1 MEERKAAA
9 GCLATR
15 GTNTE
20 REIERER
27 ERERET
33 VNYWWD
39 KEGALYLITA
49 HTAACHDARPDTMPE
64 K

>member
-9 GCLATR
+9 AGCLATW

-20 REIERER
+20 REIEGK
-27 ERERET
+27 RERET

-49 HTAACHDARPDTMPE
+49 HTATALVPAAMPE